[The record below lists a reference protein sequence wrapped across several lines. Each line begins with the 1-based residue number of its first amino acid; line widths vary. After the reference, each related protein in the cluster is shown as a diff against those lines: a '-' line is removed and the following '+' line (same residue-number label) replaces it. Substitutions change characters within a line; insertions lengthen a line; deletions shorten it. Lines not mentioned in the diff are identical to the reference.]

1 MPLYHTMGI
10 HSLLAMHLV
19 GGCYVP
25 QARWDPDE
33 ALELIERERIT
44 SLYLAPTLFHDLL
57 GSDRLPEHDV
67 SSVRAL
73 GYAGAAMTSSV
84 VDALRRRLRAGGVR
98 EPLRLD
104 RGLHVLDRRR
114 PALEAGLRRPAGRS
128 TRGCKLEPDGEI
140 CAHLAGDEAFAGYW
154 NRPDA
159 DAKAIRDGWYH
170 TGDTG
175 HLDEDGDLWVDG
187 RLDDMIISG
196 GENIHPVEVED
207 VLASHPGVREVAVIG
222 AADDRLGSRVVAVV
236 VGDATPEE
244 LDAHCLASSLA
255 RFKRPREYRL
265 VAALPKSASGKILRR
280 VLRDESKESDV
291 SEYDG
296 FRVEHDAERGVATV
310 TLDVPGKFNRVSM
323 LARDQLAALFAELD
337 RDDAVR
343 FVVLTGAGGQ
353 FTAGGDIAGFLT
365 KSPWV
370 VSQLAKNVAAP
381 ERCSKPVIAKLEG
394 YVFGVGMELAL
405 ACDFRIAA
413 DDMQMALPEATI
425 GMIPG
430 SGGTQRLARLV
441 GLGRAKDIVMR
452 GRRIK
457 AEEALAIGLVTEVVA
472 AG

>member
-1 MPLYHTMGI
+1 MNHYGSTEVYTFSIG
-10 HSLLAMHLV
+10 ADQRV
-19 GGCYVP
+19 EAGC
-25 QARWDPDE
+25 
-33 ALELIERERIT
+33 
-44 SLYLAPTLFHDLL
+44 
-57 GSDRLPEHDV
+57 
-67 SSVRAL
+67 
-73 GYAGAAMTSSV
+73 AG
-84 VDALRRRLRAGGVR
+84 
-98 EPLRLD
+98 
-104 RGLHVLDRRR
+104 R
-114 PALEAGLRRPAGRS
+114 PALN
-128 TRGCKLEPDGEI
+128 TRLKLEPDGEI
-140 CAHLAGDEAFAGYW
+140 CAHLSGDEAFAGYW

-175 HLDEDGDLWVDG
+175 HLDADGDLWVDG
-187 RLDDMIISG
+187 RVDDMIVSG

-222 AADDRLGSRVVAVV
+222 APDERLGARVVAVV
-236 VGDATPEE
+236 VGDATRRGARRALPRLSPRALQAPARVPSGGVAPEE
-244 LDAHCLASSLA
+244 
-255 RFKRPREYRL
+255 RIREDP
-265 VAALPKSASGKILRR
+265 AQGPARR
-280 VLRDESKESDV
+280 VEGERV

-296 FRVEHDAERGVATV
+296 FRVEHDAERGVATI

-365 KSPWV
+365 RSPWV

-394 YVFGVGMELAL
+394 YVFGVGLELAL

-452 GRRIK
+452 GRRVK